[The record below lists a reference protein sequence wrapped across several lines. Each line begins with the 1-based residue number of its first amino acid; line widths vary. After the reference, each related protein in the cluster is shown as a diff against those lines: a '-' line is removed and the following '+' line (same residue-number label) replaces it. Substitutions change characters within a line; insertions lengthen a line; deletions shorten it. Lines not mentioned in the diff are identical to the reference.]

1 MIKKTGRVGDAVL
14 LKKAFKTIK
23 ILLIV
28 GSITAAI
35 AAGAFFGYQ
44 WYQEHELMT
53 NRPKEVLA
61 KDGTNTNAAW
71 HSLSEYQKQLRSKY
85 PFIYKLANYI
95 PPRTWVGKDFII
107 PGLRATKSY
116 DFKKEK
122 YNTVTKMT
130 PQGLTVAGAYLLITA
145 YDGDHQHAS
154 VIYVLNKNTGQ
165 YLKTIQVKGKPHL
178 GGITYDP
185 KGKNVWVTGSIG
197 DSSALMS
204 FPYSEIAAYHEK
216 LHTPINYN
224 NRISIPTLE
233 RASAVTYYDNQ
244 LFVGFFNMYGRGRV
258 ASYSIARNGK
268 NKNSITNNE
277 IKSVTG
283 TISWSDPTGVAS
295 MNKQVQGIAIYDN
308 KIFLS
313 QSYGSGDSK
322 LYIFP
327 STALDALSEKN
338 AEKVV
343 DMPPYLEQITA
354 YKGQLLCLFESG
366 SNKYAKPKIMIM
378 DRILSIN
385 INGIFGS

>member
-1 MIKKTGRVGDAVL
+1 M
-14 LKKAFKTIK
+14 LKRALKTIK
-23 ILLIV
+23 VLLIS
-28 GSITAAI
+28 SIIIAI
-35 AAGAFFGYQ
+35 AAASAIFGYQ
-44 WYQEHELMT
+44 WYQEHEFIA

-61 KDGTNTNAAW
+61 KDGTNTSPAW
-71 HSLSEYQKQLRSKY
+71 HTLSAYQKQLRSKY

-95 PPRTWVGKDFII
+95 PPRTWVGKDFVV

-122 YNTVTKMT
+122 YNTATKMT
-130 PQGLTVAGAYLLITA
+130 PQGLTVAGDYLLITA

-154 VIYVLNKNTGQ
+154 VIYVLDKNSGK

-178 GGITYDP
+178 GGIAYDP
-185 KGKNVWVTGSIG
+185 KGKNIWVTGSIG

-204 FPYSEIAAYHEK
+204 FSYSEIAAYHEK
-216 LHTPINYN
+216 LHTPIVYN

-258 ASYSIARNGK
+258 ASYTIARSGK

-283 TISWSDPTGVAS
+283 TISWSDPTGITS

-313 QSYGSGDSK
+313 QSYGSRDSK

-327 STALDALSEKN
+327 STALEALDEKN

-343 DMPPYLEQITA
+343 NMPPYLEQITA

-366 SNKYAKPKIMIM
+366 SNKYAKSKIMVI

-385 INGIFGS
+385 VNGIFGN